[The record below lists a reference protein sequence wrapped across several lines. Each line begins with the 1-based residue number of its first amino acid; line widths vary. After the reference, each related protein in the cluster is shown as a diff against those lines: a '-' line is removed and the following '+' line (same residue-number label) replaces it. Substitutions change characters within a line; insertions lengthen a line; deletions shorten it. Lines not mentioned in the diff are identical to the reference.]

1 MVSNDFYVEKLLCK
15 DATKIVIDEEFKCDL
30 KNKIMFGDKYSNVTQ
45 LPKSRNKFNKN
56 KYFKIASGFVICVV
70 VSGTIFKAIDVPSM
84 SIFTKNKITPHVI
97 APIVTGNTSTKVE
110 GEKTSALIPK
120 DPTTGKSNV
129 NTIPA
134 VAKDSKSNA
143 IDKTVEKDSKVNEVA
158 ITKDTDK
165 ANSVDKGAIIPESVN
180 KPGEDDGVLTEVMVS
195 IKASNVSNATNIPKM
210 ENVKEDVSSSLK
222 VYDSSYSLG
231 EKSLVNVK
239 EGAIYVKDIESSK
252 EKKLIDYDEKTQI
265 VEKPNFT
272 PNNEIIYYKAEK
284 VTTDDGDIGA
294 KNGAI
299 YLTDKNGQESSKI
312 VDGKNPMISKD
323 GKNLVYE
330 IEGKIFILNLATKDK
345 RFVDNGKE
353 PAFSNNGNTISYVKE
368 DKETQN
374 YDATTGKKDVYIQK
388 TFSSLWVFDL
398 ATEKTHSLTDNEVNI
413 NNKSIQTWANAVK
426 NGSVT
431 SDLKVTSKY
440 SYFESIWS
448 SNNKEI
454 YVIRKNNDSKIFEL
468 IKVEL
473 SK

>member
-15 DATKIVIDEEFKCDL
+15 DATKIVIDEEFKSDL
-30 KNKIMFGDKYSNVTQ
+30 KSRIMFGDKYSNVTQ
-45 LPKSRNKFNKN
+45 LPKCKNRFKKN

-84 SIFTKNKITPHVI
+84 SIFTKNKSPDVITPI
-97 APIVTGNTSTKVE
+97 ATGKTSTKVE
-110 GEKTSALIPK
+110 GEKTNVLKSKDALVSK
-120 DPTTGKSNV
+120 NAV
-129 NTIPA
+129 NTVPA
-134 VAKDSKSNA
+134 KVKDNKSSA
-143 IDKTVEKDSKVNEVA
+143 IDKTSEKDSKANA
-158 ITKDTDK
+158 ATINKDNDK
-165 ANSVDKGAIIPESVN
+165 ANSVDKDAVIPDSVD
-180 KPGEDDGVLTEVMVS
+180 KTGKDDGVLTEVMVS
-195 IKASNVSNATNIPKM
+195 IKASNGSNEINVPKM
-210 ENVKEDVSSSLK
+210 ETVKDDVSSSLK
-222 VYDSSYSLG
+222 IYDSSYSLG

-252 EKKLIDYDEKTQI
+252 EKKLIVYDEKTEI

-284 VTTDDGDIGA
+284 ATTENGDSVA

-330 IEGKIFILNLATKDK
+330 IDGKIYILNLASKNK
-345 RFVDNGKE
+345 RFVDDGKE
-353 PAFSNNGNTISYVKE
+353 PAFSDNGNTISYVKE

-374 YDATTGKKDVYIQK
+374 YDSSTGKKDLYIKK

-413 NNKSIQTWANAVK
+413 SNKSIQSWANAVK

-431 SDLKVTSKY
+431 TDLKVTSKY
-440 SYFESIWS
+440 TYFESVWS

-454 YVIRKNNDSKIFEL
+454 YVIRKNNDLKIFEL

-473 SK
+473 NK